1 MPVDARALTL
11 HRPRNLKAA
20 LAMLAKEPTLT
31 PIAGCTDVMVGLHFG
46 TSKQRQFIDLWAL
59 HELRGIGAG
68 PPSWPQ
74 ATTARSRRS
83 SPGAA
88 RAEADGGLRIGA
100 LTTYAEII
108 ASPIIRKRVPMLVA
122 AAREVGGAQIQ
133 NRGTI
138 GGNIANA
145 SPAGDTLP
153 VLAAVDARIVL
164 RSSGGER
171 RVPFNEFYTGYRTS
185 VRQPDELITAVE
197 IPPITGRQWWRK
209 VGTRRAQAIS
219 KIMMA
224 GVNGPAVRIAL
235 GSVAPTVVLAR
246 KAAAVLAGGGSIV
259 EAQAALRDEIAPID
273 DVRSTGEY
281 RLQVAANLLAQFWE
295 GTNG

>member
-1 MPVDARALTL
+1 MPTDARTLTL

-20 LAMLAKEPTLT
+20 LAMLSKKPSLM

-46 TSKQRQFIDLWAL
+46 TSDQREFIDLWGL
-59 HELRGIGAG
+59 DELRGV
-68 PPSWPQ
+68 
-74 ATTARSRRS
+74 SRRS

-88 RAEADGGLRIGA
+88 RAETDQGLRIGA

-108 ASPIIRKRVPMLVA
+108 ASPIVRKRVPMLVA

-153 VLAAVDARIVL
+153 VLAAADARIVL

-171 RVPFNEFYTGYRTS
+171 RVRFDEFYIGYRTS
-185 VRQPDELITAVE
+185 VRQPDELIIAIE
-197 IPPITGRQWWRK
+197 IPPVAGRQWWRK

-224 GVNGPAVRIAL
+224 GVRGRDVRVAV
-235 GSVAPTVVLAR
+235 GSVGPTVLLAHG
-246 KAAAVLAGGGSIV
+246 AAACLAAGGNLAA
-259 EAQAALRDEIAPID
+259 AQALLRHEIAPID

-281 RLQVAANLLAQFWE
+281 RLQVAANLLGQFWDE
-295 GTNG
+295 TT